1 MVIGARYR
9 CDVDRD
15 VSYGEKAAIL
25 WRIGPKGFTPMTA
38 PQDEPLTE
46 INVAEIG
53 KTASRT

>member
-1 MVIGARYR
+1 VTLIETYP
-9 CDVDRD
+9 
-15 VSYGEKAAIL
+15 YGEKAAIL